1 MLLTGL
7 QHRKLAKLLRQKA
20 AKLPHKQKIR
30 VHQAASLHM
39 ALARAQENNPSLAPA
54 AKNLDNHNPPDRQPN
69 RPVLLA

>member
-1 MLLTGL
+1 
-7 QHRKLAKLLRQKA
+7 
-20 AKLPHKQKIR
+20 